1 MACGLAVVCTCQ
13 IDVASAAAGAAR
25 RARAAEVTAR
35 SVLASGIRFEFTR
48 PPGRSTFGYEYG
60 RGLQRAIRELSKQR
74 LRTYG
79 HPRIGAITFT
89 APGRRGLVS
98 SSRRTIVELF
108 RCTPKESTT
117 FSNPPVPADLRHF
130 HVCQESRT
138 IQCGRICEPSSMS
151 ER

>member
-25 RARAAEVTAR
+25 SASAAEVTAR

-48 PPGRSTFGYEYG
+48 PPGRLTFGYEYG

-98 SSRRTIVELF
+98 SSRRNHCRAFPMHAERIDDLQQPSRASGSEALP
-108 RCTPKESTT
+108 RLSGKPH
-117 FSNPPVPADLRHF
+117 NPVWTDLRTKF
-130 HVCQESRT
+130 DVR
-138 IQCGRICEPSSMS
+138 
-151 ER
+151 